1 MPHTGEAIAPAR
13 RDAVIALRSQGHSIL
28 QISKRLRMG
37 RSTIDAILSRSILA
51 QDGSIREHVE
61 RIVPKALQS
70 IESKVVTDGNLAMRF
85 VEYALPHD
93 AQSINVSMGDGSR
106 LAIATGLLPV
116 GTSTT
121 ESTGTPVSTGPTEAP
136 ANLGDGA
143 IAIASHENFSP
154 STNFSQFST
163 AQLEA
168 ELARRRAAP
177 VIEAEVV
184 VNDSGVTAAP
194 EVPK

>member
-70 IESKVVTDGNLAMRF
+70 IESKVLTDGNLAMRF

-93 AQSINVSMGDGSR
+93 AQSINVNMGDGSR
-106 LAIATGLLPV
+106 LAIATGLLP
-116 GTSTT
+116 GPSTPMSTSTT
-121 ESTGTPVSTGPTEAP
+121 ESTGSAVSTGPTEAP
-136 ANLGDGA
+136 ANMPSPA
-143 IAIASHENFSP
+143 IAIGSP
-154 STNFSQFST
+154 TNFSQFST
-163 AQLEA
+163 ADLEA
-168 ELARRRAAP
+168 ELERRHSR